1 MGVESIMRWEWREG
15 RNYILDGTVACTA
28 LPRQQLVPYSHGTA
42 ALLSYAGAAP
52 KIVATNLQLVFIKL
66 QIEQQQSSRRA
77 AAEKRI
83 KKRKNNPKV
92 FLPFAAWS
100 VFPFC
105 KRISFL
111 LLHGSRKFYKKCK
124 QKAAKQPNGNAHI
137 MLQMKLSQTIL
148 NENSLSSAY
157 HDGD

>member
-1 MGVESIMRWEWREG
+1 MRVEG
-15 RNYILDGTVACTA
+15 RNYILDGTVPCTA

-77 AAEKRI
+77 AEKRI

-92 FLPFAAWS
+92 FLPFAA
-100 VFPFC
+100 
-105 KRISFL
+105 
-111 LLHGSRKFYKKCK
+111 
-124 QKAAKQPNGNAHI
+124 
-137 MLQMKLSQTIL
+137 
-148 NENSLSSAY
+148 
-157 HDGD
+157 